1 MTAGRLEGSVR
12 LVGVLLV
19 AAGLVELSAFNDPQ
33 PAPFLIGATLAGLS
47 FTHAFSLQW
56 SVKVLSVLCL
66 VLPLAAFA
74 MFLRGRVMVGVPV
87 FDALVFGWLWSR
99 CRARLTADQTA

>member
-1 MTAGRLEGSVR
+1 MTSGRLEGSVR

-19 AAGLVELSAFNDPQ
+19 TAGLVELLAFNDPH

-47 FTHAFSLQW
+47 CTHVFSSQRN
-56 SVKVLSVLCL
+56 VKVLSVLCL
-66 VLPLAAFA
+66 VFPLAAFA
-74 MFLRGRVMVGVPV
+74 MFLRGRVMVGVPA

-99 CRARLTADQTA
+99 CQARLATDHTA